1 MKHQLYLKNM
11 TDRQTVVIQ
20 TWVMADIFL
29 KMNEVSLSLRGKWTD
44 SILPMI
50 KPKLSSTNYNFREVV
65 SMSLKLPKI

>member
-1 MKHQLYLKNM
+1 MKHQLYLKKM

-20 TWVMADIFL
+20 TWVLADIL

-50 KPKLSSTNYNFREVV
+50 TPKLSSTNYNFRKVV
-65 SMSLKLPKI
+65 SPP